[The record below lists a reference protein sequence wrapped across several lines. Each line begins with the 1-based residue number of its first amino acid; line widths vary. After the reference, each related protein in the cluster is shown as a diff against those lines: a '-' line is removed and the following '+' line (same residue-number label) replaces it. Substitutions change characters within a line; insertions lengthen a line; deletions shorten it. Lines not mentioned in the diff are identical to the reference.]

1 MKKSFWWIGAFI
13 LVVALIGGYL
23 LGRNTAPVQVL
34 AHYPLDLLL
43 EEASTMVECAECHE
57 HAPADFHTC
66 DTCHDDHG
74 AVEFADV
81 PFYAVIALEGDVPE
95 PGYIQINEI
104 LPYQAQPNTF
114 VVVEEFLAEKGVTDF
129 ESVTFASRDAGF
141 VTVARENLT
150 EAARLMPYVD
160 GVRFASEDLHVST
173 WIKGITRIIVVDAE
187 TPLIID
193 GEATSMGR
201 LLLGPT
207 RAVTVEQTDVML
219 KSQDDGEVRRGKTAS
234 RVTGVPLTTLL
245 GADFDTVT
253 VETADGETATLEAAE
268 VEGAVL
274 AQRRD
279 SPTLVLP
286 GRGRSEWIGD
296 VVALSAGK

>member
-1 MKKSFWWIGAFI
+1 MRKFWWIGGLI
-13 LVVALIGGYL
+13 LVIALGGGFF
-23 LGRNTAPVQVL
+23 LGRNTAPAQVL
-34 AHYPLDLLL
+34 AQYPLAMLS
-43 EEASTMVECAECHE
+43 EEAATMVECAECHE
-57 HAPADFHTC
+57 HAPAEFHTC

-81 PFYAVIALEGDVPE
+81 PFYAVIAFQGDVPE

-104 LPYQAQPNTF
+104 LPYQDQPNTF
-114 VVVEEFLAEKGVTDF
+114 VMVKEFLAEKGVTDF
-129 ESVTFASRDAGF
+129 ESVTFASRDEGF
-141 VTVARENLT
+141 VTVTRENLT

-173 WIKGITRIIVVDAE
+173 WIKGITRIIVVGTE
-187 TPLIID
+187 TPLTID

-219 KSQDDGEVRRGKTAS
+219 KGQDDGEVRRGKTAS

-245 GADFDTVT
+245 GADFDAVT
-253 VETADGETATLEAAE
+253 VETAGGETATLDAAE

-279 SPTLVLP
+279 SPTLILP

-296 VVALSAGK
+296 VVALSAGR

>member
-1 MKKSFWWIGAFI
+1 MRKFWWIGSLI
-13 LVVALIGGYL
+13 LVIALGGGFF
-23 LGRNTAPVQVL
+23 LGRNTAPVEVL
-34 AHYPLDLLL
+34 ARYPTDMLLN
-43 EEASTMVECAECHE
+43 EAATMVECAECHE
-57 HAPADFHTC
+57 HAPAEFHTC

-81 PFYAVIALEGDVPE
+81 PFYAVIAFQGDVPE

-104 LPYQAQPNTF
+104 LPYQDQPNTF
-114 VVVEEFLAEKGVTDF
+114 VMVKEFLAEKGVTDF
-129 ESVTFASRDAGF
+129 ESVTFASRDEGF
-141 VTVARENLT
+141 VTVTRENLT

-173 WIKGITRIIVVDAE
+173 WIKGITRIIVVGTE
-187 TPLIID
+187 TPLTID

-219 KSQDDGEVRRGKTAS
+219 KGQDDGEVRRGKTAS

-245 GADFDTVT
+245 GADFDAVT
-253 VETADGETATLEAAE
+253 VETAGGETTTLDAAD

-296 VVALSAGK
+296 VVTLSAGR

>member
-1 MKKSFWWIGAFI
+1 MRKFWWIGSLI
-13 LVVALIGGYL
+13 LVIALGGGFF
-23 LGRNTAPVQVL
+23 LGRNTAPVEVL
-34 AHYPLDLLL
+34 ARYPLAMLS
-43 EEASTMVECAECHE
+43 EEAATMVECAECHE
-57 HAPADFHTC
+57 HAPAEFHTC

-81 PFYAVIALEGDVPE
+81 PFYAVIAFQGDVPE

-104 LPYQAQPNTF
+104 LPYQDQPNTF
-114 VVVEEFLAEKGVTDF
+114 VMVKEFLAEKGVTDF
-129 ESVTFASRDAGF
+129 ESVTFASRDEGF
-141 VTVARENLT
+141 VTVTRENLT

-173 WIKGITRIIVVDAE
+173 WIKGITRIIVVGTE
-187 TPLIID
+187 TPLTID

-219 KSQDDGEVRRGKTAS
+219 KGQDDGEVRRGKTAS

-245 GADFDTVT
+245 GADFAAVT
-253 VETADGETATLEAAE
+253 VETAGGETATLDAAD

-296 VVALSAGK
+296 VVTLSAGR

>member
-1 MKKSFWWIGAFI
+1 MRKFWWIGSLI
-13 LVVALIGGYL
+13 LVIALGGGFF
-23 LGRNTAPVQVL
+23 LGRNTAPVEVL
-34 AHYPLDLLL
+34 ARYPTDMLLN
-43 EEASTMVECAECHE
+43 EAATMVECAECHE
-57 HAPADFHTC
+57 HAPAEFHTC

-81 PFYAVIALEGDVPE
+81 PFYAVIAFQGDVPE

-104 LPYQAQPNTF
+104 LPYQDQPNTF
-114 VVVEEFLAEKGVTDF
+114 VMVKEFLAEKGVTDF
-129 ESVTFASRDAGF
+129 ESVTFASRDEGF
-141 VTVARENLT
+141 VTVTRENLT

-173 WIKGITRIIVVDAE
+173 WIKGITRIIVVGTE
-187 TPLIID
+187 TPLTID

-219 KSQDDGEVRRGKTAS
+219 KGQDDGEVRRGKTAS

-245 GADFDTVT
+245 GADFDAVT
-253 VETADGETATLEAAE
+253 VETAGGETTTLDAAD

-286 GRGRSEWIGD
+286 GRGQSEWIGD
-296 VVALSAGK
+296 VVTLSAGR

>member
-1 MKKSFWWIGAFI
+1 MKKFWWIGS
-13 LVVALIGGYL
+13 LVLIVALGGGFL
-23 LGRNTAPVQVL
+23 LGRNTTPVEVL
-34 AHYPLDLLL
+34 ARYPTNMLL
-43 EEASTMVECAECHE
+43 EEAATMVECAECHE

-81 PFYAVIALEGDVPE
+81 PFYAVIAFQGDVPE

-104 LPYQAQPNTF
+104 LPYQDQPNTF
-114 VVVEEFLAEKGVTDF
+114 VIVKEFLADQGVEDF
-129 ESVTFASRDAGF
+129 ESVTFSARDEGF
-141 VTVARENLT
+141 VTVTRENLT
-150 EAARLMPYVD
+150 DAARLMPYVD

-173 WIKGITRIIVVDAE
+173 WIKGITRIIVVGTE
-187 TPLIID
+187 TPITID

-219 KSQDDGEVRRGKTAS
+219 KSEDDGEVRRGKTAS
-234 RVTGVPLTTLL
+234 RVTGAPLTTLL
-245 GADFDTVT
+245 SADFDAVT
-253 VETADGETATLEAAE
+253 VETADGETMTLDAAE
-268 VEGAVL
+268 VQDAVL
-274 AQRRD
+274 VQRRD

-296 VVALSAGK
+296 VVALSAGR